1 LCADGPKGHPRSC
14 PFYPIKLATMWG
26 S

>member
-1 LCADGPKGHPRSC
+1 LCADGLKGHPRSC